1 MGIGDKLMFWKKND
15 SLDFNSDMGG
25 FDSSP
30 SGSMGDSGLGSMP
43 DMGGLGGGLGSSSM
57 GNPAAD
63 PLQSLGASPQS
74 PAHPGMAAPHNDPL
88 GAPSQ
93 DPGLSDPMHMGA
105 SQAPAMPQNPHPQLH
120 PDDPSH
126 DTFGPPQPAQQH
138 HATHTGSSDYMV
150 SKDIEVISSKLDA
163 LKAAIDSMNQRL
175 INIED
180 MARSNDHGRRKN
192 VW

>member
-1 MGIGDKLMFWKKND
+1 MFWKKND